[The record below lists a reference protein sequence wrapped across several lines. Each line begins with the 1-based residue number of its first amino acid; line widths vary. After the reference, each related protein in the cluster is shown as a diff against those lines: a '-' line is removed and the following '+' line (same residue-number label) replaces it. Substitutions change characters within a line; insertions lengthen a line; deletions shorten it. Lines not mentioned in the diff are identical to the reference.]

1 MGVWLE
7 KEEGKKKLVR
17 SRCFLLGPTKYFL
30 PKMGKKL
37 KRKLEHRPPVHNSM
51 TIVFFFLPLN
61 FTFLMSFSYSSIC
74 SICLWNQTGGF
85 SFFPSQKK
93 KISNFFVCFC
103 FCFCQRDFFFP
114 NQCWRFFFFF
124 LIERWLSHTHI

>member
-7 KEEGKKKLVR
+7 KEEGKKKFVR

-93 KISNFFVCFC
+93 KKSSFLVCI
-103 FCFCQRDFFFP
+103 CFCQRDFFFL